1 MSACVRYLQNG
12 GALPRPCCD
21 GVQALNGM
29 ARTTPDRQT
38 ACRCLQNAAKTIPDI
53 KPNLAET
60 LPGKCGVNIP
70 YRISTS
76 TYCNRPGDIVND
88 TMNMNMDRTAD
99 KTEIRVDERG
109 KEPRTGGPIAK
120 AQTG

>member
-1 MSACVRYLQNG
+1 MAGLKLVCALALCLLVVSPIATTAITCGDVSTKMAACIRYLQNG

-21 GVQALNGM
+21 GVRALNGM

-38 ACRCLQNAAKTIPDI
+38 ACRCLQNAAKSIPNI

-70 YRISTS
+70 YKISTS
-76 TYCNRPGDIVND
+76 TNCNSVR
-88 TMNMNMDRTAD
+88 
-99 KTEIRVDERG
+99 
-109 KEPRTGGPIAK
+109 
-120 AQTG
+120 